1 MVKCAPSGMPGLQDM
16 LWRRWVCG
24 DEGHGAWP
32 TVYQGLGVYREPV
45 QGSMATPMQAH
56 PAGML
61 PGADALH
68 ALPSLGQLP
77 RLSYDFDAGA
87 RTAP

>member
-1 MVKCAPSGMPGLQDM
+1 M
-16 LWRRWVCG
+16 CG

-45 QGSMATPMQAH
+45 QGSTAMPVQAQS
-56 PAGML
+56 AGML
-61 PGADALH
+61 PGADTLH

-87 RTAP
+87 RAAPLVAAMPATHAEGPAVR

>member
-1 MVKCAPSGMPGLQDM
+1 M

-32 TVYQGLGVYREPV
+32 TVYRGLGVYKEPV
-45 QGSMATPMQAH
+45 QGSMAMPMQAR

-61 PGADALH
+61 PGADTLH

-87 RTAP
+87 RMAP